1 MGSDQQLDRVVPGRA
16 QSKRGCEPKIE
27 PERDA

>member
-1 MGSDQQLDRVVPGRA
+1 MGGDQQLDRIVQSRA

>member
-1 MGSDQQLDRVVPGRA
+1 M
-16 QSKRGCEPKIE
+16 IE